1 MMNRF
6 SEVSKELE
14 KSTETLEILKAINKL
29 DRDIDALVNRHKVL
43 VDLIDRSPLMED
55 EEKQELVDHLDQL
68 VPWCL

>member
-1 MMNRF
+1 MSRF
-6 SEVSKELE
+6 LKMSRELE
-14 KSTETLEILKAINKL
+14 KSAETLEILKAINKL

-55 EEKQELVDHLDQL
+55 EQKQELVDHLGQL

>member
-1 MMNRF
+1 MNKF
-6 SEVSKELE
+6 TEVSRELE
-14 KSTETLEILKAINKL
+14 KSAETLEILKAINKL

-43 VDLIDRSPLMED
+43 IDLIDRSPLMED

>member
-1 MMNRF
+1 MSR
-6 SEVSKELE
+6 ELE
-14 KSTETLEILKAINKL
+14 KSVESLEILKAINKL

-55 EEKQELVDHLDQL
+55 EQKQELVDHLDQL

>member
-1 MMNRF
+1 MNKF
-6 SEVSKELE
+6 TEVSKELE
-14 KSTETLEILKAINKL
+14 KSVESLEILKAINKL

-55 EEKQELVDHLDQL
+55 EQKQELVDHLDQL